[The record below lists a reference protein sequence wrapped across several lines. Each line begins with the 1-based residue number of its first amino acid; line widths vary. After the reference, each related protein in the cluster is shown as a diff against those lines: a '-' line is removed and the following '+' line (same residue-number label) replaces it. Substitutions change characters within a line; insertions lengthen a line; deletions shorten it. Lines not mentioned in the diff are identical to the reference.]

1 MAKCGP
7 EPRLCRPIG
16 PRGSPFE
23 PVAAVT
29 WGTPRRPVL
38 PMSIRPDH
46 RPERRGR
53 RSQHDPVWSGCR
65 SSPCTRRPVNGM
77 PVVRC

>member
-1 MAKCGP
+1 
-7 EPRLCRPIG
+7 
-16 PRGSPFE
+16 
-23 PVAAVT
+23 
-29 WGTPRRPVL
+29 
-38 PMSIRPDH
+38 MSIRPDH